1 MTKYAF
7 RVNLLLKQIKHART
21 CLRSRFYL
29 SWSVDVDVAAVVIVV
44 AAVVVIVAVAILV
57 VLLLTTVCG
66 SFR

>member
-1 MTKYAF
+1 MRKYAF

-29 SWSVDVDVAAVVIVV
+29 SWSVDLAAVVIVV
-44 AAVVVIVAVAILV
+44 AAVVVIVVVAILV
-57 VLLLTTVCG
+57 VLLLTTVFG